1 VTRGGTRHK
10 TLFAHLSRLLA
21 SRSGLVHRHAL
32 ATEHAKGASVSNKLG
47 RGVAALFE
55 PIPDHTLSGNCWLAA
70 EDCKK
75 CCTGGDICDVCH
87 EHDEP
92 RGDCSECPPC
102 SRCESGDTA
111 PTKKKSP
118 RKLRAVEPE
127 ERTDEAEYMA
137 QLRLALGRHPWL
149 VLERI
154 NCGEIPVRD
163 HTGKTLRIFYGAAN
177 GTGDL
182 VGWVRPEGWHIE
194 VELKSAK
201 GRQRKAQIIREH
213 NLKTGGCLYV
223 LAKYDG
229 KESMADNVQSTVGK
243 IEAAITEKRMAT

>member
-1 VTRGGTRHK
+1 M
-10 TLFAHLSRLLA
+10 
-21 SRSGLVHRHAL
+21 
-32 ATEHAKGASVSNKLG
+32 SNKLG

-55 PIPDHTLSGNCWLAA
+55 LP
-70 EDCKK
+70 E
-75 CCTGGDICDVCH
+75 
-87 EHDEP
+87 
-92 RGDCSECPPC
+92 
-102 SRCESGDTA
+102 RCEDEFDA
-111 PTKKKSP
+111 PRAECEA
-118 RKLRAVEPE
+118 RK

-137 QLRLALGRHPWL
+137 QLRIALGRHPWL